1 MTKMYTRDTEFC
13 TSATD
18 DVKYVHRMRMSHGAH
33 TIVCRTSIFSE

>member
-18 DVKYVHRMRMSHGAH
+18 YVKICS
-33 TIVCRTSIFSE
+33 